1 MALQN
6 IIQHLRARFG
16 KYERLYDEEHIELE
30 SPSYK
35 RCVPK
40 RFKFP
45 RFRKLTVY
53 LILSNLIILG
63 VLIHSIR
70 PLITLLIRNNELF
83 AINFSVDHAAQPDAF
98 QRPDGKK
105 IPRILHQT
113 APNSSIP
120 EIWATSQ
127 QSCKEAY
134 SDFEYKLWTDE
145 GAREFLK
152 EEFPWYLDTWD
163 NYPFPIQR
171 ADAIRYFVL
180 YHFGGIYMDM
190 DTYCN
195 SSFPVDQIESLPGK
209 DHALFKS
216 TLPTG
221 ITNDFLISTARHPAF
236 ASAVSRL
243 ASSHQATRLWARLQ
257 PYAAIML
264 STGPL
269 FLTLA
274 VQQYLLGQPILP
286 SPTIHIMDP
295 AVLDHYMVD
304 FETATWHQ
312 SDAQVLM
319 WLGDR
324 PWTWFSLGIIGV
336 IAGIYTFNC
345 VLSRT
350 TTTLYRKLL

>member
-1 MALQN
+1 MAFQN

-30 SPSYK
+30 SPPHK

-40 RFKFP
+40 RFGFP

-53 LILSNLIILG
+53 LILINLIILG
-63 VLIHSIR
+63 LLIHSIR

-83 AINFSVDHAAQPDAF
+83 AINFSARWEEDTADS
-98 QRPDGKK
+98 
-105 IPRILHQT
+105 
-113 APNSSIP
+113 APNS
-120 EIWATSQ
+120 AQ
-127 QSCKEAY
+127 QLYSRDLGGRQKAY

-209 DHALFKS
+209 EHALFKS

-221 ITNDFLISTARHPAF
+221 ITNDFLIATARHPAF

-243 ASSHQATRLWARLQ
+243 ASFHQTTRLWARLQ

-286 SPTIHIMDP
+286 SPNINIIDP
-295 AVLDHYMVD
+295 AMVDYYMTD

-312 SDAQVLM
+312 SDAQVLK

-336 IAGIYTFNC
+336 TAGIYTFNC

-350 TTTLYRKLL
+350 FTTFYRKLL

>member
-1 MALQN
+1 MAFQN

-30 SPSYK
+30 SPPHK

-40 RFKFP
+40 KFGFP

-53 LILSNLIILG
+53 LILINLIILG
-63 VLIHSIR
+63 LLIHSIR

-83 AINFSVDHAAQPDAF
+83 AINFSVNHAAQPDAF
-98 QRPDGKK
+98 QKPDGKK

-120 EIWATSQ
+120 EIWAASQ
-127 QSCKEAY
+127 QSCQKAY
-134 SDFEYKLWTDE
+134 SEFEYKLWTDE

-209 DHALFKS
+209 EHALFKS

-221 ITNDFLISTARHPAF
+221 ITNDFLIATARHPAF

-243 ASSHQATRLWARLQ
+243 ASFHQTTRLWARLQ

-286 SPTIHIMDP
+286 SPNIHIIDP
-295 AVLDHYMVD
+295 AMVDHYMTD

-312 SDAQVLM
+312 SDAQVLK

-336 IAGIYTFNC
+336 TAGIYTFNC

-350 TTTLYRKLL
+350 FMTFYRKLL